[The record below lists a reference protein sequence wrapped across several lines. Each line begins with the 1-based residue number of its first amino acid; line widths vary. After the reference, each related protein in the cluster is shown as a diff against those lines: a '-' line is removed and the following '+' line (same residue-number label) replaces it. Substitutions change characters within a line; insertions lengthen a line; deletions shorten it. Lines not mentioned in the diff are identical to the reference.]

1 MSRRSAAVV
10 IVALVV
16 LIAAAGIV
24 YALLPGRLA
33 LAADAFQKPD
43 PQSFEDI
50 ERGRYLAT
58 AADCAACHTAR
69 GGKPFAG
76 GLPIETP
83 FGTLVAPNITPDRE
97 SGIGAWTDDEFRR
110 AMQDGIGRDGE
121 FLYPAMPYPAYAK
134 LARDDLLAIRAY
146 LATVESV
153 SNKVVSNQLPF
164 PFRIRTVMLGW
175 NLLNFDRAP
184 FHPDPNAPAERNRGA
199 YLVDGLGHCGTC
211 HSAKNI
217 LGGDKRDGYL
227 QGAVLQGWFVP
238 NITSDP
244 RVGIGAWPPEEIVD
258 YLKAGAN
265 HWTVVSGPMAEEV
278 RNSSAYMT
286 DADLRAIAIYLK
298 GVPPAAAASPGP
310 LPSSDARMVSGQA
323 IYRDVCSACH
333 TEQGLGADHLFPRLA
348 RSPAVQSD
356 NATTLVRVVVAGS
369 RSGGTKLAPTA
380 PAMPAMAGRLTNE
393 QIAAVLTYIRNAWG
407 NAAAAVSADE
417 VKVIKI
423 SLKANDG

>member
-134 LARDDLLAIRAY
+134 LARDDVLAIRAY
-146 LATVESV
+146 LATV
-153 SNKVVSNQLPF
+153 
-164 PFRIRTVMLGW
+164 
-175 NLLNFDRAP
+175 
-184 FHPDPNAPAERNRGA
+184 
-199 YLVDGLGHCGTC
+199 
-211 HSAKNI
+211 
-217 LGGDKRDGYL
+217 
-227 QGAVLQGWFVP
+227 
-238 NITSDP
+238 
-244 RVGIGAWPPEEIVD
+244 
-258 YLKAGAN
+258 
-265 HWTVVSGPMAEEV
+265 
-278 RNSSAYMT
+278 
-286 DADLRAIAIYLK
+286 
-298 GVPPAAAASPGP
+298 
-310 LPSSDARMVSGQA
+310 
-323 IYRDVCSACH
+323 
-333 TEQGLGADHLFPRLA
+333 
-348 RSPAVQSD
+348 
-356 NATTLVRVVVAGS
+356 
-369 RSGGTKLAPTA
+369 
-380 PAMPAMAGRLTNE
+380 
-393 QIAAVLTYIRNAWG
+393 
-407 NAAAAVSADE
+407 
-417 VKVIKI
+417 
-423 SLKANDG
+423 